1 MASDLGYV
9 VEERSIQATELQE
22 WALRGE
28 AFLAGTAAVISPVGT
43 ILADGESIQFGDG
56 LPGANTMKLRD
67 ALVQIQNGKA
77 DDIHQW
83 LTKVAG

>member
-1 MASDLGYV
+1 
-9 VEERSIQATELQE
+9 
-22 WALRGE
+22 
-28 AFLAGTAAVISPVGT
+28 
-43 ILADGESIQFGDG
+43 
-56 LPGANTMKLRD
+56 MKLRD